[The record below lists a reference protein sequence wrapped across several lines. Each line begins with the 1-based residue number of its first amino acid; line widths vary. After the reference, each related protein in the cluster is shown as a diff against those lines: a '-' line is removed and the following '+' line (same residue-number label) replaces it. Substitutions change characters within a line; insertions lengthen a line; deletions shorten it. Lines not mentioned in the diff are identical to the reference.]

1 MLLMQMKVFET
12 NFNDMK
18 FESSFSQPTQIAVP
32 TVYGPMTFYPR
43 AISGNSFTT
52 IAFKLL
58 KQGWY
63 NLYIELLKHPAGG
76 RFQCFTTN
84 NVLKST
90 VNTYEEFNVPVVQYL
105 GTIFSTEYKKER
117 LIFKLVSKDTYS
129 TGDVL
134 IAGKIYVEFNENA
147 FK

>member
-1 MLLMQMKVFET
+1 MRLVQMRIFET
-12 NFNDMK
+12 DFNDLK
-18 FESSFSQPTQIAVP
+18 FESSFSQPTQIAIP
-32 TVYGPMTFYPR
+32 TLYGPMTFYPR
-43 AISGNSFTT
+43 AIAGNSFTT

-58 KQGWY
+58 ERGWY
-63 NLYIELLKHPAGG
+63 NIYMEILKHPAGA

-90 VNTYEEFNVPVVQYL
+90 INTYEEFNVPVVQYL
-105 GTIFSTEYKKER
+105 GTIYSTEFKKER
-117 LIFKLVSKDTYS
+117 LIFKLVSKAADS

-134 IAGKIYVEFNENA
+134 IAGKIYVDFNENA